1 MSHGTF
7 GDNLARFK
15 EPKPQETKPSRKS
28 PHLPQHEAGRMARE
42 VMGTPDLADILASVA
57 AEITEEPESA
67 PVSLLEMAGDH
78 PLATYARQVAD
89 SIVVVKKNWPRSCA
103 LTRIIALIH

>member
-28 PHLPQHEAGRMARE
+28 PHLPQHEAGRIARD
-42 VMGTPDLADILASVA
+42 VMGTTESTLDDILASVA
-57 AEITEEPESA
+57 AESAEGPEIA

-89 SIVVVKKNWPRSCA
+89 SIQISRDSTFMIGLV
-103 LTRIIALIH
+103 